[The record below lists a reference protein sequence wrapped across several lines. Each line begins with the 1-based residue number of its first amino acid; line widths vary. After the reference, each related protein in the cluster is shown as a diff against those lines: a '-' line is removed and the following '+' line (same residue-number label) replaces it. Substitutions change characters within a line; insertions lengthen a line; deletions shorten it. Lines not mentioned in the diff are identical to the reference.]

1 MTQVEID
8 INLQNTIIQFA
19 KDFALK
25 MNAIE
30 KRIVELDKN
39 NTDGTIDC
47 FAVYKKEYNPVF
59 QQYTT
64 TKKRA
69 YGGQANSFGE
79 PTKYDGIEKNTVGQL
94 NPKTKS
100 RVEVVFKT
108 DNSVKAEYLFVV
120 LKKKEGWRIDNAKYK
135 WNNALIWKSLY
146 M

>member
-135 WNNALIWKSLY
+135 WNNAPIWKSLI